1 MLKIRGL
8 SYCYPNSGA
17 QALDNVSISVMR
29 GRILGLLGPNGAGK
43 STLADHLAGHIKVQQ
58 GTIELDGLSITEA
71 RRRDPTRIA
80 VAPQNFAF
88 YPVLT
93 VTENLAC
100 FVAANRLRG
109 ASARSAIERCLAF
122 TQLEAHSGTR
132 AEHLSGG
139 FRRRLN
145 LAIALIAD
153 PELLVLDEP
162 TVGVDPQSRTFLLDA
177 VKGLAASGAALI
189 YTTHY
194 MEEIEAIADDV
205 AILHRGRLL
214 RHNTLTNLLSEG
226 VAHLEIT
233 LVELPPA
240 DLVERLA
247 DYGSVRANGLHL
259 TVELFSGIS
268 PAAPLAAVDESGANI
283 RKARFGRHSLDQL
296 FRRLTEYA

>member
-8 SYCYPNSGA
+8 SYRYRGA
-17 QALDNVSISVMR
+17 EAHALDNVSISVTR

-43 STLADHLAGHIKVQQ
+43 STLADHLAGLIKAQH
-58 GTIELDGLSITEA
+58 GTIELDDLSITEA

-122 TQLEAHSGTR
+122 TELEAHADTR

-145 LAIALIAD
+145 LAIALLAE

-162 TVGVDPQSRTFLLDA
+162 TVGVDPRSRALLLNA
-177 VKGLAASGAALI
+177 VKGLATSGTALI
-189 YTTHY
+189 YTSHY

-205 AILHRGRLL
+205 AILHHGRLL
-214 RHNTLTNLLSEG
+214 RHNTLKNLLSEG
-226 VAHLEIT
+226 GAHLQIT

-240 DLVERLA
+240 DLVQRLA
-247 DYGSVRANGLHL
+247 GYGRVRAKGLHL

-268 PAAPLAAVDESGANI
+268 PAAPLAAVDKSGANI
-283 RKARFGRHSLDQL
+283 RETRFGQYSLDQL
-296 FRRLTEYA
+296 FRRLTEYS

>member
-8 SYCYPNSGA
+8 SYRYPGAGA

-43 STLADHLAGHIKVQQ
+43 STLADHLAGLIKVQH
-58 GTIELDGLSITEA
+58 GSIELDGLSITEA

-109 ASARSAIERCLAF
+109 ASARSAIERCLAL
-122 TQLEAHSGTR
+122 TQLEAHAHTR

-145 LAIALIAD
+145 LAIALLAD

-162 TVGVDPQSRTFLLDA
+162 TVGVDPRSRALLLNA
-177 VKGLAASGAALI
+177 VKELATSGAALI
-189 YTTHY
+189 YTSHY

-214 RHNTLTNLLSEG
+214 RHNTLKSLLSEG
-226 VAHLEIT
+226 GAHLEIT
-233 LVELPPA
+233 LGELPPA

-247 DYGSVRANGLHL
+247 GYGRVRAQGLHL
-259 TVELFSGIS
+259 TVELFSGTS
-268 PAAPLAAVDESGANI
+268 PAAPLAAVDKSGANI
-283 RKARFGRHSLDQL
+283 RETRFGQYSLDHL
-296 FRRLTEYA
+296 FRRLTEHS

>member
-1 MLKIRGL
+1 MLKICGL
-8 SYCYPNSGA
+8 SYRYPGTEA
-17 QALDNVSISVMR
+17 KALDSVSISAMR
-29 GRILGLLGPNGAGK
+29 GQILGLLGPNGAGK
-43 STLADHLAGHIKVQQ
+43 STLVDHLGGLTKVQH
-58 GTIELDGLSITEA
+58 GTIEWDGQSISEA

-80 VAPQNFAF
+80 VAPQDFAF

-122 TQLEAHSGTR
+122 TQLEAHAGTR

-145 LAIALIAD
+145 LAIALLAD

-162 TVGVDPQSRTFLLDA
+162 TVGVDPQSRAFLLNA

-189 YTTHY
+189 YTSHY

-214 RHNTLTNLLSEG
+214 RHNSLASLLSEG
-226 VAHLEIT
+226 GAHLEIT

-240 DLVERLA
+240 DLVETLA
-247 DYGSVRANGLHL
+247 GYGRVRANGLHL
-259 TVELFSGIS
+259 TLELFPGVS
-268 PAAPLAAVDESGANI
+268 PATPLTAVDESGANI
-283 RKARFGRHSLDQL
+283 RETRFGRYSLDQV
-296 FRRLTEYA
+296 FKRLTEYA

>member
-8 SYCYPNSGA
+8 SYRYPGA
-17 QALDNVSISVMR
+17 GGQALDNVSISVMR

-43 STLADHLAGHIKVQQ
+43 STLADHLAGLIKAQH

-71 RRRDPTRIA
+71 RRRDPTRIS

-100 FVAANRLRG
+100 FGAANRLRG
-109 ASARSAIERCLAF
+109 ESARIAIERCLAF
-122 TQLEAHSGTR
+122 TQLEAHAGTR

-145 LAIALIAD
+145 LAIALLAD

-162 TVGVDPQSRTFLLDA
+162 TVGVDPQSRALLLNA

-189 YTTHY
+189 YTSHY

-214 RHNTLTNLLSEG
+214 RHNTLKNLLSEG
-226 VAHLEIT
+226 GAHLQIT

-240 DLVERLA
+240 DLVQRLA
-247 DYGSVRANGLHL
+247 GYGMVRAKGLHL
-259 TVELFSGIS
+259 TVELFAGIS
-268 PAAPLAAVDESGANI
+268 PAAPLVAVGKSGVNI
-283 RKARFGRHSLDQL
+283 REMRFGQYSLDQL
-296 FRRLTEYA
+296 FRQLTEYS